1 MKKFKG
7 LSFNSYMVNKSI
19 VTYDV
24 DLVKNDLTNHLF
36 TKIGERV
43 KMPNFGTRIPDM
55 LFEPLDETTLD
66 IIKNDFTYV
75 MKYDPRVEINDIKII
90 PVYDQNAVYCVAD
103 LKFIDFNL
111 NDVLYIKLEFEG

>member
-7 LSFNSYMVNKSI
+7 LSFNSYLTNKSI
-19 VTYDV
+19 LLYDIE
-24 DLVKNDLTNHLF
+24 LVKNDLTTHIF
-36 TKIGERV
+36 TKRGERV

-55 LFEPLDETTLD
+55 LFEPLDDTSID

-75 MKYDPRVEINDIKII
+75 MNYDPRIKVNDIKII
-90 PVYDQNAVYCVAD
+90 PVYDQNAVYCIAD
-103 LKFIDFNL
+103 LNFIDFDL